1 MKTKGLKRKI
11 LSFLLSPYFI
21 AAKLSMN
28 QANFLTAIT
37 PKFLNWCENFSKND
51 NQNNQPLYLVPER
64 KKVSKTQLKENLIW
78 WQNKIGL
85 NIKKKNKIIFAG
97 NINNAYDFEDL
108 ISALLS
114 PNLANSDFELLICG
128 EGECLK
134 DLKNRLDEKS
144 NIFFPGWVNYN
155 KLLALKNLSIATLA
169 PYRNTFDFQMSI
181 PNKII
186 DSLYLGLPIIT
197 SLKGEVEELIKGNN
211 VGYFCEDNISW
222 TVQINECI
230 NDPLNREILS
240 KNAKSLYKNKFNSDL
255 VYGKFVNFIERKY
268 SPQ

>member
-1 MKTKGLKRKI
+1 MLKINGHIFSFENKRFKRKYSS
-11 LSFLLSPYFI
+11 LLLSPYFI
-21 AAKLSMN
+21 AAKLSLY

-37 PKFLNWCENFSKND
+37 PKFLNWCENFSKNY
-51 NQNNQPLYLVPER
+51 NQYNQPLYLVPEI
-64 KKVSKTQLKENLIW
+64 KKVSETQLDGNLIW

-114 PNLANSDFELLICG
+114 PTLASGDFELLICG

-134 DLKNRLDEKS
+134 DLKNRLNQKS
-144 NIFFPGWVNYN
+144 NVFFPGWVNYN
-155 KLLALKNLSIATLA
+155 KLIALKKLSIATIA

-186 DSLYLGLPIIT
+186 DSL
-197 SLKGEVEELIKGNN
+197 SLV
-211 VGYFCEDNISW
+211 
-222 TVQINECI
+222 
-230 NDPLNREILS
+230 
-240 KNAKSLYKNKFNSDL
+240 SL
-255 VYGKFVNFIERKY
+255 
-268 SPQ
+268 